1 MSATCCNATE
11 GSCTTTAETSDP
23 SLCPVDR
30 STGKPVDWLTVA
42 ALSRGPVPARQ
53 QFRICRSPRCEVVYF
68 GERGVRL
75 GAAELRV
82 EPGLKNGADALVCYC
97 FLHRR
102 SAIARELEQ
111 TGSTTVL
118 EAIKGE
124 VKAGN
129 CACEVRNP
137 SGKCCLG
144 EVQATIRQL
153 QQQAQPLS

>member
-1 MSATCCNATE
+1 MSATCCNTAE
-11 GSCTTTAETSDP
+11 ESCATTTTTNDP

-30 STGKPVDWLTVA
+30 STGKPVGWLTVA
-42 ALSRGPVPARQ
+42 ALSRGPLPARQ
-53 QFRICRSPRCEVVYF
+53 RFWLCRSPGCEVVYF
-68 GERGVRL
+68 GERGARL
-75 GAAELRV
+75 GTAELRV
-82 EPGLKNGADALVCYC
+82 EPGFKNSADAVVCYC

-102 SAIARELEQ
+102 SAIARELEE

-124 VKAGN
+124 VQAGN

-153 QQQAQPLS
+153 QQQAAALR